1 MTLFNAPRTL
11 TVTSPAIPVVAGQ
24 AALVPLR
31 LEGAEGI
38 NSLFE
43 YRLTLQTP
51 DAYNFKASEG
61 SNFDLESFVGLEL
74 TCYVELEGR
83 GSFAAGLAGG
93 GAANQGVGVREVS
106 GLITAARFIGEDSRH
121 ALYELT
127 LRPWLHLAT
136 LTTDCKVFQDK
147 TPVEVIERV
156 LSDYPFASDKRLIE
170 TYPNR
175 DYTVQYNET
184 DFEFVTR
191 LMQEWGIN
199 FHFEHSG
206 GVHRL
211 IWSDHNG
218 AFQVTQGDQNK
229 GVSAYHSIPFYP
241 LGHKIDREY
250 IHGFSPTDSITSGS
264 YASREY
270 DYTRSRASLAADASA
285 PRNTGHADHEV
296 YLWRGDKQGL
306 GGSDY
311 SQPNRGADKAANQT
325 EGQGKH
331 LARLRMQTLRQP
343 GLRAQGIGHVRGI
356 VPGCTFSLSGHPQE
370 KANAEYIAFHTRF
383 LIENVGEDTQRHS
396 GAVALSDAQRLSRQW
411 RVLVQFEVQ
420 PATEILRPFSS
431 QAKPK
436 TGGPETALVVGP
448 SADTGESNIYTDNL
462 GRIKVQFPWDRYGEK
477 NQNSSCWVR
486 VSSTWAGNQLGAM
499 HLPRIGEE
507 VIVEF
512 LGGDPDMPVAAG
524 RVYNQVNM
532 PPWSLPEQQALSGFR
547 SRELIPG
554 GGNSAAGRSNHLI
567 LDDTDQKIQ
576 AQLKSDHHHS
586 HLSLGH
592 ITRIED
598 NAGRKDPRGE
608 GFDLR
613 TDGHGVLRAKDG
625 MLISTEARTNAQA
638 HAKDMAETASRL
650 QHAQGQ
656 HEALGDLAKQ
666 HQAQDATDQGDVAK
680 DIQAQNDAVQGKGAE
695 GQFPELAEPHITI
708 ASPAGI
714 ESTTPGNT
722 QQHSGKHHAITSGA
736 HTSISS
742 NKSLLVVAKDAV
754 RLFAY
759 KSGMKL
765 ISASSDVNITA
776 LKTSIHLLS
785 KMDITLTSNTIALT
799 AKKQV
804 LVNGGGSY
812 MKWSAGSIEE
822 GTAGTRV
829 AHAGTHP
836 VAPPDNKPVPAVVL
850 PSGTPKEFDP
860 KSDLSF
866 TLLRHAGDGKPVVNE
881 PFVLYNDGA
890 EIAKGITD
898 KSGRVVIKDHKASVA
913 QYDIELFNK
922 GKYHLN
928 VVKGYASLDQKAAA
942 QGFRAAFEDEAQR
955 QQEYLQGQSGKA
967 A

>member
-1 MTLFNAPRTL
+1 MSIFNAPRAL
-11 TVTSPAIPVVAGQ
+11 TVKSPAIPVVGGQ
-24 AALVPLR
+24 AALVPLK
-31 LEGAEGI
+31 LDGTEGI

-74 TCYVELEGR
+74 TCYVELEGQ
-83 GSFAAGLAGG
+83 GSFAPGMPGGG
-93 GAANQGVGVREVS
+93 GAANQGAGVREIS
-106 GLITAARFIGEDSRH
+106 ALITAARFIGEDSRH
-121 ALYELT
+121 ALYEFT
-127 LRPWLHLAT
+127 LHPWLHLAT
-136 LTTDCKVFQDK
+136 LSSDCKVFQDK
-147 TPVEVIERV
+147 TPVEVIEA
-156 LSDYPFASDKRLIE
+156 LLTDYAFASDKRLIE
-170 TYPNR
+170 TYPKR
-175 DYTVQYNET
+175 DYQVQYNET

-199 FHFEHSG
+199 YHFEHSG

-218 AFQVTQGDQNK
+218 AFQVTQQDQDKGD
-229 GVSAYHSIPFYP
+229 SAYHQIPFYP
-241 LGHKIDREY
+241 MGHKIDREY
-250 IHGFSPTDSITSGS
+250 IHGFSPIDSLTSGS

-270 DYTRSRASLAADASA
+270 DYTRPRASLDASAAA
-285 PRNTGHADHEV
+285 PRNTGHADQEV
-296 YLWRGDKQGL
+296 YLWRTDKTGL

-325 EGQGKH
+325 EPQGKH
-331 LARLRMQTLRQP
+331 LARLRMQALRQT
-343 GLRAQGIGHVRGI
+343 GLRAQGVGHVRGI
-356 VPGCTFSLSGHPQE
+356 VPGCTFTLSGHPQE
-370 KANAEYIAFHTRF
+370 KANAEYITFVTRF
-383 LIENVGEDTQRHS
+383 LIENVGEDTQRHTAAFS
-396 GAVALSDAQRLSRQW
+396 GGALDAVAALSDAVRLSGQW

-420 PATEILRPFSS
+420 PATEVLRPVVS

-448 SADTGESNIYTDNL
+448 SADTAESNIYTDNL
-462 GRIKVQFPWDRYGEK
+462 GRIKVQFPWDRYGQN
-477 NQNSSCWVR
+477 NQNSSCWLR

-507 VIVEF
+507 VLVEF
-512 LGGDPDMPVAAG
+512 LGGDPDMPMAAG

-576 AQLKSDHHHS
+576 AQLKSDHQHS
-586 HLSLGH
+586 QLSLGH

-625 MLISTEARTNAQA
+625 MLISTESRHNAQA
-638 HAKDMAETASRL
+638 HAKDMGETTSRL
-650 QHAQGQ
+650 QQAQGQ
-656 HEALGDLAKQ
+656 HDALGDLAKQ

-680 DIQAQNDAVQGKGAE
+680 AIQAQNDAVQGKSGAE
-695 GQFPELAEPHITI
+695 GKFPELAEPHIAI

-722 QQHSGKHHAITSGA
+722 QQHSGTHHAITSGA

-742 NKSLLVVAKDAV
+742 NKSLLVAAKDAV
-754 RLFAY
+754 RMFAY

-776 LKTSIHLLS
+776 LKTSIHVLA
-785 KMDITLTSNTIALT
+785 KTDITLTTNTIALI

-829 AHAGTHP
+829 AHAGKHP
-836 VAPPDNKPVPAVVL
+836 VA
-850 PSGTPKEFDP
+850 GP
-860 KSDLSF
+860 KSEPPAPLAWLDVK
-866 TLLRHAGDGKPVVNE
+866 GDDRFHVHYPDGSPVVGAKYRATLE
-881 PFVLYNDGA
+881 SGEVLSGVTDGQ
-890 EIAKGITD
+890 GNTQLL
-898 KSGRVVIKDHKASVA
+898 KSALIGNYTIDVFPVA
-913 QYDIELFNK
+913 
-922 GKYHLN
+922 
-928 VVKGYASLDQKAAA
+928 A
-942 QGFRAAFEDEAQR
+942 
-955 QQEYLQGQSGKA
+955 
-967 A
+967 

>member
-1 MTLFNAPRTL
+1 MSLFNAPRAL
-11 TVTSPAIPVVAGQ
+11 TVKSPAIPVVAGQ
-24 AALVPLR
+24 PALEPLK
-31 LEGAEGI
+31 LEGTEGI

-51 DAYNFKASEG
+51 DAFNFKASEG

-74 TCYVELEGR
+74 TCYVELEGQ

-93 GAANQGVGVREVS
+93 GAANQGAGVREIS
-106 GLITAARFIGEDSRH
+106 GLITDARFIGEDSRH

-147 TPVEVIERV
+147 TPVEVIERI

-170 TYPNR
+170 TYPKR

-218 AFQVTQGDQNK
+218 AFQVTQGEQEK
-229 GVSAYHSIPFYP
+229 GISANHSIHFYP
-241 LGHKIDREY
+241 LCHKIDREY
-250 IHGFSPTDSITSGS
+250 IHGFSPTDSLTSGS

-270 DYTRSRASLAADASA
+270 DYTRPRASLGADASA
-285 PRNTGHADHEV
+285 PRNTGHADQDV
-296 YLWRGDKQGL
+296 YLWRGDKPGL

-331 LARLRMQTLRQP
+331 LARLRMQTLRQT
-343 GLRAQGIGHVRGI
+343 GLRAQGVGHVRGI

-370 KANAEYIAFHTRF
+370 KANAEYITFHTRF
-383 LIENVGEDTQRHS
+383 VIENVGEDSRRNSSALLS
-396 GAVALSDAQRLSRQW
+396 GDTGSNEAKGIGLMVPNAHKSASTLGYAATLSGSVVALSDAVRLSGQW

-420 PATEILRPFSS
+420 PATEVLRPFAS

-448 SADTGESNIYTDNL
+448 SADTAESNIYTDNL

-477 NQNSSCWVR
+477 NQNSSCWLR
-486 VSSTWAGNQLGAM
+486 VSSTWAGNKLGAM

-507 VIVEF
+507 VVVEF
-512 LGGDPDMPVAAG
+512 LGGDTDMPVASG

-567 LDDTDQKIQ
+567 LDDTEQKIQ
-576 AQLKSDHHHS
+576 AQLKSDHQHS
-586 HLSLGH
+586 QLALGH

-625 MLISTEARTNAQA
+625 LLISTEARNNAQA
-638 HAKDMAETASRL
+638 HAKDMAETTGRL
-650 QHAQGQ
+650 QQAQSQ

-680 DIQAQNDAVQGKGAE
+680 DIEAQNDAVQGKGAE
-695 GQFPELAEPHITI
+695 GQFPELTEPHIAI
-708 ASPAGI
+708 ASPACI
-714 ESTTPGNT
+714 ESTTPGNN

-754 RLFAY
+754 RMFAY

-765 ISASSDVNITA
+765 ISASSDVNVTA
-776 LKTSIHLLS
+776 LKTSIHLLA

-836 VAPPDNKPVPAVVL
+836 IARGGRRSPISNGTQRWPESAGRTASPIRCTRRMMPGPENQPP
-850 PSGTPKEFDP
+850 
-860 KSDLSF
+860 
-866 TLLRHAGDGKPVVNE
+866 
-881 PFVLYNDGA
+881 
-890 EIAKGITD
+890 I
-898 KSGRVVIKDHKASVA
+898 
-913 QYDIELFNK
+913 
-922 GKYHLN
+922 
-928 VVKGYASLDQKAAA
+928 
-942 QGFRAAFEDEAQR
+942 
-955 QQEYLQGQSGKA
+955 GQSPASDEQGGGSGGISR
-967 A
+967 

>member
-1 MTLFNAPRTL
+1 MPLFNVPRAL
-11 TVTSPAIPVVAGQ
+11 TVKSPAVPVVAGQ
-24 AALVPLR
+24 AALVPLK
-31 LEGAEGI
+31 LEGTDGI

-51 DAYNFKASEG
+51 DAYNFRASEG

-74 TCYVELEGR
+74 TCYVELEGQ
-83 GSFAAGLAGG
+83 GSFAPGLPGG
-93 GAANQGVGVREVS
+93 GGTANQGAGVREIS
-106 GLITAARFIGEDSRH
+106 GLITSARFIGEESRH

-147 TPVEVIERV
+147 TPVEVIEAV
-156 LSDYPFASDKRLIE
+156 LADYPFAADKRLIE
-170 TYPNR
+170 DYPKR

-184 DFEFVTR
+184 DFEFISR

-199 FHFEHSG
+199 YHFEHSG

-218 AFQVTQGDQNK
+218 AFQVTQQDQDK
-229 GVSAYHSIPFYP
+229 GVSAYHQIPFYP

-250 IHGFSPTDSITSGS
+250 IHGFSPLDRITSGT

-270 DYTRSRASLAADASA
+270 DYTRPRASLAADAAA
-285 PRNTGHADHEV
+285 PRNTGHADQEV
-296 YLWRGDKQGL
+296 YLWRADKVGL

-331 LARLRMQTLRQP
+331 LARLRMQTLRQT
-343 GLRAQGIGHVRGI
+343 GLRAAGVGHVRGI
-356 VPGCTFSLSGHPQE
+356 VPGCTFSLSGHPRE
-370 KANAEYIAFHTRF
+370 KANAEYITLHTRF
-383 LIENVGEDTQRHS
+383 LMENVGEDTQRNVS
-396 GAVALSDAQRLSRQW
+396 AAVLSDAQRLSGNW
-411 RVLVQFEVQ
+411 HVMVQFEVQ
-420 PATEILRPFSS
+420 PATEVLRPEAT
-431 QAKPK
+431 QGKPK
-436 TGGPETALVVGP
+436 TGGPESALVVGP
-448 SADTGESNIYTDNL
+448 GADTAESNIYTDNL
-462 GRIKVQFPWDRYGEK
+462 GRIKVQFPWDRYGEN
-477 NQNSSCWVR
+477 NQNSSCWLR

-524 RVYNQVNM
+524 RVYNQVNL

-567 LDDTDQKIQ
+567 LDDTEQKIQ
-576 AQLKSDHHHS
+576 AQLKSDHQHS
-586 HLSLGH
+586 QLSLGH

-625 MLISTEARTNAQA
+625 MLISTEARVNAQA
-638 HAKDMAETASRL
+638 HAKDMAETTSRL
-650 QHAQGQ
+650 AQAQGQ
-656 HEALGDLAKQ
+656 HEALGDLALQ
-666 HQAQDATDQGDVAK
+666 HQAQDAADQGDVAK
-680 DIQAQNDAVQGKGAE
+680 AIQAQNDAVQGKAGGE
-695 GQFPELAEPHITI
+695 GQFPELAEPHIVI
-708 ASPAGI
+708 SSPAGT
-714 ESTTPGNT
+714 ESTTPGDT

-754 RLFAY
+754 RMFAY

-765 ISASSDVNITA
+765 ISAGSDVNINA
-776 LKTSIHLLS
+776 LKTSIHLLA
-785 KMDITLTSNTIALT
+785 KMDITLTSNAIALI

-836 VAPPDNKPVPAVVL
+836 VAGPRSEPPAPLAWPDVK
-850 PSGTPKEFDP
+850 
-860 KSDLSF
+860 
-866 TLLRHAGDGKPVVNE
+866 GDDRFHVHYPDGSPVV
-881 PFVLYNDGA
+881 GA
-890 EIAKGITD
+890 EYRATLESGEVLSGVTD
-898 KSGRVVIKDHKASVA
+898 GQGNTQILKSALIGRYTIDVFPVA
-913 QYDIELFNK
+913 
-922 GKYHLN
+922 
-928 VVKGYASLDQKAAA
+928 A
-942 QGFRAAFEDEAQR
+942 
-955 QQEYLQGQSGKA
+955 
-967 A
+967 

>member
-1 MTLFNAPRTL
+1 MSIFNAPRAL
-11 TVTSPAIPVVAGQ
+11 TVKSPAIPVVAGQ
-24 AALVPLR
+24 AALVPLK

-61 SNFDLESFVGLEL
+61 SNFDLESLVGLEL
-74 TCYVELEGR
+74 TCYVELEGQ
-83 GSFAAGLAGG
+83 GSFAPGMPGGG
-93 GAANQGVGVREVS
+93 GAANQGAGVREIS
-106 GLITAARFIGEDSRH
+106 ALITAARFIGEESRH
-121 ALYELT
+121 ALYEFT

-136 LTTDCKVFQDK
+136 LSSDCKVFQDK
-147 TPVEVIERV
+147 TPVEVIEAV
-156 LSDYPFASDKRLIE
+156 LADYAFASDKRLIE
-170 TYPNR
+170 TYPKR

-199 FHFEHSG
+199 YHFEHGG

-218 AFQVTQGDQNK
+218 AFQVTQQDQGK
-229 GVSAYHSIPFYP
+229 GISAYHQIPFYP
-241 LGHKIDREY
+241 QGHKIDREY
-250 IHGFSPTDSITSGS
+250 IHGFSPIDSLTSGS
-264 YASREY
+264 YTTREY
-270 DYTRSRASLAADASA
+270 DYTRPRASLAADAAA
-285 PRNTGHADHEV
+285 PRNTGHADQEV
-296 YLWRGDKQGL
+296 YLWRADKAGL

-325 EGQGKH
+325 EPQGKH
-331 LARLRMQTLRQP
+331 LARLRMQALRQT
-343 GLRAQGIGHVRGI
+343 GLRAQGVGHVRGV

-370 KANAEYIAFHTRF
+370 KVNAEYITFNTRF
-383 LIENVGEDTQRHS
+383 LIENVGEDTQRS
-396 GAVALSDAQRLSRQW
+396 NAAFFGGTRDAVAALSDAQRLSGHW

-420 PATEILRPFSS
+420 PATEVLRPVAS
-431 QAKPK
+431 QAKPM

-448 SADTGESNIYTDNL
+448 GADTAESNIYTDNL
-462 GRIKVQFPWDRYGEK
+462 GRIKVQFPWDRYGAN
-477 NQNSSCWVR
+477 NQNSSCWLR
-486 VSSTWAGNQLGAM
+486 VSSTWAGNQLGAL

-512 LGGDPDMPVAAG
+512 LGGDPDMPMAAG

-567 LDDTDQKIQ
+567 LDDTEQKIQ
-576 AQLKSDHHHS
+576 AQLKSDHQHS
-586 HLSLGH
+586 QLSLGH

-625 MLISTEARTNAQA
+625 MLISTEARNNAQA
-638 HAKDMAETASRL
+638 HAKDMAETTARL
-650 QHAQGQ
+650 QQAQDQ
-656 HEALGDLAKQ
+656 HDALGDLAKQ

-680 DIQAQNDAVQGKGAE
+680 AIQAQNDAVQGKPGAQ
-695 GQFPELAEPHITI
+695 GQFPELAEPHIAI
-708 ASPAGI
+708 ASPAGL
-714 ESTTPGNT
+714 EFTTPGNT

-736 HTSISS
+736 RTSISS
-742 NKSLLVVAKDAV
+742 NKSLLVVATDAV
-754 RLFAY
+754 RMFAY

-776 LKTSIHLLS
+776 LKTSIHVLA
-785 KMDITLTSNTIALT
+785 KTDITLTTNTIALI

-812 MKWSAGSIEE
+812 MKWSDGAIEE
-822 GTAGTRV
+822 GTSGTRV
-829 AHAGTHP
+829 VHAGTHP
-836 VAPPDNKPVPAVVL
+836 MAGPKSEPPVPITWPGVKGDDRFRVHYPDGSPVVGAKYRATMESGEVLTGVTDADGHTQLLKSALIGRYTIDVFPVPA
-850 PSGTPKEFDP
+850 
-860 KSDLSF
+860 
-866 TLLRHAGDGKPVVNE
+866 
-881 PFVLYNDGA
+881 
-890 EIAKGITD
+890 
-898 KSGRVVIKDHKASVA
+898 
-913 QYDIELFNK
+913 
-922 GKYHLN
+922 
-928 VVKGYASLDQKAAA
+928 
-942 QGFRAAFEDEAQR
+942 
-955 QQEYLQGQSGKA
+955 
-967 A
+967 

>member
-1 MTLFNAPRTL
+1 MPLFNAPRALTL
-11 TVTSPAIPVVAGQ
+11 KSPAIPVVAGQ
-24 AALVPLR
+24 AALVPLK
-31 LEGAEGI
+31 LEGGEGI
-38 NSLFE
+38 NSLFD

-51 DAYNFKASEG
+51 DAYNFRASEG
-61 SNFDLESFVGLEL
+61 SNFDMESFVGLEL
-74 TCYVELEGR
+74 TCYVELEGH
-83 GSFAAGLAGG
+83 GSFAAGVAGGG
-93 GAANQGVGVREVS
+93 GAANQGAGVREIS
-106 GLITAARFIGEDSRH
+106 GLITAARFIGEESRH

-147 TPVEVIERV
+147 TPVEAIEAV
-156 LSDYPFASDKRLIE
+156 LADYPFAADKRLIE
-170 TYPNR
+170 DYPQR
-175 DYTVQYNET
+175 DFQVQYNET

-199 FHFEHSG
+199 YHFEHSG

-218 AFQVTQGDQNK
+218 AFQVTQGDAGK
-229 GVSAYHSIPFYP
+229 GASVYHQIPFYP

-250 IHGFSPTDSITSGS
+250 IHGFSPIGSLTSGS
-264 YASREY
+264 YATREY
-270 DYTRSRASLAADASA
+270 DYTRPRASLDARAEA
-285 PRNTGHADHEV
+285 PRNTGHAAQEV
-296 YLWRGDKQGL
+296 YLWRADKAGL

-331 LARLRMQTLRQP
+331 LARLRMQTLRQT
-343 GLRAQGIGHVRGI
+343 GLRAAGVGHVRGI

-370 KANAEYIAFHTRF
+370 KANAEYITLHTRF
-383 LIENVGEDTQRHS
+383 LMENVGEDTQRNVS
-396 GAVALSDAQRLSRQW
+396 AAVLSDAQRLAGNW
-411 RVLVQFEVQ
+411 HVTVQFEVQ
-420 PATEILRPFSS
+420 PATEVLRPEAT
-431 QAKPK
+431 QRKPK
-436 TGGPETALVVGP
+436 TGGPEIALVVGP
-448 SADTGESNIYTDNL
+448 GADTAESNIYTDNL
-462 GRIKVQFPWDRYGEK
+462 GRIKVQFPWDRYGEM
-477 NQNSSCWVR
+477 NQNSSCWLR

-524 RVYNQVNM
+524 RVYNQVNL

-567 LDDTDQKIQ
+567 LDDTEQKIQ
-576 AQLKSDHHHS
+576 AQLKSDHQHS
-586 HLSLGH
+586 QLSLGC
-592 ITRIED
+592 ITRIEN
-598 NAGRKDPRGE
+598 NAGRKDARGE

-625 MLISTEARTNAQA
+625 MLISTEARAGAQA
-638 HAKDMAETASRL
+638 HAKDMGETTSRL
-650 QHAQGQ
+650 QQAHSQ
-656 HEALGDLAKQ
+656 HEALGDLAQQ
-666 HQAQDATDQGDVAK
+666 HQAQDSADQGDVAK
-680 DIQAQNDAVQGKGAE
+680 AIRAQNHTVQGKPGAE
-695 GQFPELAEPHITI
+695 GEFPELSEPHIAI

-722 QQHSGKHHAITSGA
+722 HQHSGEHHAITSGA

-742 NKSLLVVAKDAV
+742 DKSLLVVAKEAV

-765 ISASSDVNITA
+765 ISASSDVHINA
-776 LKTSIHLLS
+776 LKTSIHLLA
-785 KMDITLTSNTIALT
+785 KMDITLTSNTIALS

-812 MKWSAGSIEE
+812 MQWSAGSIEE

-836 VAPPDNKPVPAVVL
+836 VAGPDSLPAVASKYPTGICKECMKKANL
-850 PSGTPKEFDP
+850 RASALTPR
-860 KSDLSF
+860 
-866 TLLRHAGDGKPVVNE
+866 T
-881 PFVLYNDGA
+881 
-890 EIAKGITD
+890 
-898 KSGRVVIKDHKASVA
+898 
-913 QYDIELFNK
+913 
-922 GKYHLN
+922 
-928 VVKGYASLDQKAAA
+928 
-942 QGFRAAFEDEAQR
+942 
-955 QQEYLQGQSGKA
+955 
-967 A
+967 

>member
-1 MTLFNAPRTL
+1 MSIFNAPRTL
-11 TVTSPAIPVVAGQ
+11 IVASPAIPVVAGQ
-24 AALVPLR
+24 AALVPLK
-31 LEGAEGI
+31 LEGTEGI

-74 TCYVELEGR
+74 TCYVELEGQ

-93 GAANQGVGVREVS
+93 GAANQGAGVREIS
-106 GLITAARFIGEDSRH
+106 GLITAAQFIGEESRH

-147 TPVEVIERV
+147 TPVEVIEAV

-170 TYPNR
+170 IYPKR

-184 DFEFVTR
+184 DYKFVTR
-191 LMQEWGIN
+191 LMQEWDIN

-218 AFQVTQGDQNK
+218 AFQVTQGDQDK

-250 IHGFSPTDSITSGS
+250 IHGFSPTDSLTSGS

-270 DYTRSRASLAADASA
+270 DYTRPRASLSADASA

-343 GLRAQGIGHVRGI
+343 GLRASGVGHVRGI

-370 KANAEYIAFHTRF
+370 KANAEYITFHTRF
-383 LIENVGEDTQRHS
+383 LIENVGEDSRRNSSALLS
-396 GAVALSDAQRLSRQW
+396 GDTGSSEARGTGLMVPNAHKSAAAPGFAAALAGSVVALSDAVRLAGQW

-420 PATEILRPFSS
+420 PATEVLRPFAS
-431 QAKPK
+431 QTKPK

-448 SADTGESNIYTDNL
+448 SADTAESNIYTDNL
-462 GRIKVQFPWDRYGEK
+462 GRIKVQFPWDRYGEN
-477 NQNSSCWVR
+477 NQNSSCWLR

-507 VIVEF
+507 VVVEF

-524 RVYNQVNM
+524 CVYNQVNM
-532 PPWSLPEQQALSGFR
+532 PPWSLPEQQDLSGFR

-567 LDDTDQKIQ
+567 LDDTEQKIQ
-576 AQLKSDHHHS
+576 AQLKSDHQHS
-586 HLSLGH
+586 QLSLGH

-625 MLISTEARTNAQA
+625 MLISTEARSNAQA
-638 HAKDMAETASRL
+638 HAKDMAETTGWL
-650 QHAQGQ
+650 QQAQNQ
-656 HEALGDLAKQ
+656 HEALGDLATQ
-666 HQAQDATDQGDVAK
+666 HQAQDATDQGDVAR
-680 DIQAQNDAVQGKGAE
+680 DIQTQNDAVQGKSAE
-695 GQFPELAEPHITI
+695 GQFPELVEPHIAI
-708 ASPAGI
+708 ASPASI

-754 RLFAY
+754 RMFAY

-765 ISASSDVNITA
+765 ISANSDVNITA
-776 LKTSIHLLS
+776 LKTSIHLLA
-785 KMDITLTSNTIALT
+785 KMNITLTSNTIALI

-836 VAPPDNKPVPAVVL
+836 VAGPKNEPPMPIAWPDVK
-850 PSGTPKEFDP
+850 
-860 KSDLSF
+860 
-866 TLLRHAGDGKPVVNE
+866 GDDRFQVFYPDGSPVV
-881 PFVLYNDGA
+881 GA
-890 EIAKGITD
+890 NYRAILESGEVITGLTD
-898 KSGRVVIKDHKASVA
+898 
-913 QYDIELFNK
+913 
-922 GKYHLN
+922 
-928 VVKGYASLDQKAAA
+928 A
-942 QGFRAAFEDEAQR
+942 QGQTQLLKSALIGNYTIDVFPVAA
-955 QQEYLQGQSGKA
+955 
-967 A
+967 

>member
-1 MTLFNAPRTL
+1 MSLFNAPRAL
-11 TVTSPAIPVVAGQ
+11 TVRSPAIPVVAGQ
-24 AALVPLR
+24 AALVPLK
-31 LEGAEGI
+31 LEGTEGI

-74 TCYVELEGR
+74 TCFVELEGQ

-93 GAANQGVGVREVS
+93 GAANQGAGVREIS
-106 GLITAARFIGEDSRH
+106 GLITSARFIGEDSRH

-147 TPVEVIERV
+147 TPVEVIEAV

-170 TYPNR
+170 TYPKR

-184 DFEFVTR
+184 DYEFVTR

-218 AFQVTQGDQNK
+218 AFQVTQVDQDK

-250 IHGFSPTDSITSGS
+250 IHGFSPTDSLTSGS

-270 DYTRSRASLAADASA
+270 DYTRPRASLGADASA
-285 PRNTGHADHEV
+285 PRNTGHADHEM
-296 YLWRGDKQGL
+296 YLWRGDKQVL

-325 EGQGKH
+325 EGQGQH
-331 LARLRMQTLRQP
+331 LARLRMQTLRQT
-343 GLRAQGIGHVRGI
+343 GLRASGVGHVRGI
-356 VPGCTFSLSGHPQE
+356 VPGCTFSLTEHPQE
-370 KANAEYIAFHTRF
+370 KANAEYITFRTRF
-383 LIENVGEDTQRHS
+383 LIENVGEDSRRNSSALLS
-396 GAVALSDAQRLSRQW
+396 GDTGNAAPQGVGLMVPNAHKSALTPGRVVALSDAQRLSGQW

-420 PATEILRPFSS
+420 PATEVLRPFAN
-431 QAKPK
+431 QVKPK
-436 TGGPETALVVGP
+436 TGGPETVLVVGP
-448 SADTGESNIYTDNL
+448 SGDTAESNIYTDNL
-462 GRIKVQFPWDRYGEK
+462 GRIKVQFPWDRYGEN
-477 NQNSSCWVR
+477 NQNSSCWLR

-567 LDDTDQKIQ
+567 LDDTEQKIQ
-576 AQLKSDHHHS
+576 AQLKSDHQHS
-586 HLSLGH
+586 QLSLGH

-638 HAKDMAETASRL
+638 HAKDMAETTIRL
-650 QHAQGQ
+650 QQAQSQ
-656 HEALGDLAKQ
+656 HEALGDLATQ
-666 HQAQDATDQGDVAK
+666 HQAQDATDQGDVSK
-680 DIQAQNDAVQGKGAE
+680 DIQAQNEAVQGKPSAE
-695 GQFPELAEPHITI
+695 GKFLELAEPHIAI

-754 RLFAY
+754 RMFAY

-765 ISASSDVNITA
+765 ISASSDVNVTA
-776 LKTSIHLLS
+776 LKTSIHLLA
-785 KMDITLTSNTIALT
+785 KMDITLTSNTIALM

-836 VAPPDNKPVPAVVL
+836 VAGPKSEPPAPIAWPDVKGDDRFHVHL
-850 PSGTPKEFDP
+850 SDGTP
-860 KSDLSF
+860 LSGAKYRA
-866 TLLRHAGDGKPVVNE
+866 TLESGEVIEGV
-881 PFVLYNDGA
+881 
-890 EIAKGITD
+890 TD
-898 KSGRVVIKDHKASVA
+898 
-913 QYDIELFNK
+913 
-922 GKYHLN
+922 
-928 VVKGYASLDQKAAA
+928 A
-942 QGFRAAFEDEAQR
+942 QGNTQILKNALIGNYTVKVFPVAA
-955 QQEYLQGQSGKA
+955 
-967 A
+967 